1 MLSRVAQ
8 SCGLTRSWDKSA
20 SVMICGA
27 TGWDGNAAASA
38 VRGRTRWHATSGTAG
53 GGGGG
58 GGGRTEEA
66 SEASASIHREMS
78 SRQINECALLAA
90 RRTAHRV
97 QVDPQQQ
104 RREDEEHGPHGGDDH
119 REERGPVASAG
130 ARARVAAGR
139 DRRRGEQRVL
149 LCWYRPAPV
158 QLQAVSAT
166 DDFLGRKDLKGRRA
180 PGHLRTRVV
189 ARRVAYSDASRSAGV
204 VQGWR
209 LRRRSRRVL
218 PRARLRRETGAYPPG
233 AAPSI
238 IGWMDP

>member
-78 SRQINECALLAA
+78 SRQTNECALLAA

-139 DRRRGEQRVL
+139 DRRRGERRVL

-166 DDFLGRKDLKGRRA
+166 DDFLGRKVGARRGIFGRASSPAESLTPMRRA
-180 PGHLRTRVV
+180 AQVLCKAGGSAAARVGSSPALAFG
-189 ARRVAYSDASRSAGV
+189 ARPVRPLPVPRHPSSD
-204 VQGWR
+204 GWI
-209 LRRRSRRVL
+209 
-218 PRARLRRETGAYPPG
+218 
-233 AAPSI
+233 PS
-238 IGWMDP
+238 